1 MIEIAFC
8 FDNNMAAA
16 ACVAIA
22 SLLDFNTDRETHY
35 RISCI
40 CPEETFDYKP
50 QIESIVLKRDNESR
64 VNFYPAPKEFCG
76 AYEVR
81 GISVSTYLR
90 LLLHRILP
98 DKKKVIYADVD
109 LLFQDTLKTV
119 WDEEITDFFI
129 AGVKGA
135 TNFSDTWRE
144 CMKLDYAKAL
154 EDLKGNYINAG
165 LLLMNLDAI
174 RRWNPDKCWVK
185 MAGKNYYYQDQDIL
199 NITCKGKIKY
209 LPMRFNV
216 QAHLTNKEFMR
227 FAEEGISSK
236 DQCAEALTHP
246 AVLHY
251 TGPKPWNNRGVNR
264 GKIWWDYVG
273 SQEDL
278 CCLFNKAKVPNRRTT
293 GILGKINRHLP
304 F

>member
-1 MIEIAFC
+1 
-8 FDNNMAAA
+8 
-16 ACVAIA
+16 
-22 SLLDFNTDRETHY
+22 
-35 RISCI
+35 
-40 CPEETFDYKP
+40 
-50 QIESIVLKRDNESR
+50 
-64 VNFYPAPKEFCG
+64 
-76 AYEVR
+76 
-81 GISVSTYLR
+81 
-90 LLLHRILP
+90 
-98 DKKKVIYADVD
+98 
-109 LLFQDTLKTV
+109 
-119 WDEEITDFFI
+119 
-129 AGVKGA
+129 
-135 TNFSDTWRE
+135 
-144 CMKLDYAKAL
+144 
-154 EDLKGNYINAG
+154 
-165 LLLMNLDAI
+165 
-174 RRWNPDKCWVK
+174 

-199 NITCKGKIKY
+199 NVTCKGKIKY

-227 FAEEGISSK
+227 LAEEGISSK
-236 DQCAEALTHP
+236 EQCAEALTHP